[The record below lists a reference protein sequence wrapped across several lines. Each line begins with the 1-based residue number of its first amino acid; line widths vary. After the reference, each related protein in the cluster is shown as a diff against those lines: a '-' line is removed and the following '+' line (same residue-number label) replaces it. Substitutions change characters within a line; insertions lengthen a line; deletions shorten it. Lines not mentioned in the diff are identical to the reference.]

1 MSKKILFGVVGIVGT
16 ALTVL
21 AALQLAGVSNP
32 NQFKPGTAYHGSSV
46 AARIGTLALYALIMV
61 VGWKGLLAKP
71 KPPAESAA
79 TATEDSDPEE

>member
-1 MSKKILFGVVGIVGT
+1 MAKKILFGVIGTVGT
-16 ALTVL
+16 ALTVM
-21 AALQLAGVSNP
+21 AALQLAGVINP
-32 NQFKPGTAYHGSSV
+32 NPFKPGTAYHGSSV

-79 TATEDSDPEE
+79 TTTEDRDPKE